1 MNLIILVTL
10 AIIFAIHSSNSSVW
24 PVRAD
29 YSNPS
34 ALSHRVARR
43 ASSLPYWLR
52 ELRNGGRINSAAFLR
67 KHRHTDDIFT
77 DDDAAAAVALE
88 PYIQQAS
95 NTGKGIAP
103 NEQDAMF
110 FGADKADKV
119 VVNEAGAMEG
129 AAAIDFGVQ
138 DRMKN
143 RFPHHGRRPGCN
155 KTEDVAASE
164 TDNSEMADVSSSVDY
179 INQPVWTPVVN
190 ESQCQSYG
198 SSQFCEDVTNYPA
211 EAIKE
216 ILMSDNGSLLTT
228 FFADNIQPLASS
240 SQPDESMILAQRKPD
255 LSTAVTA
262 HAINT
267 RIRPSVTSATDI
279 LPLCDS
285 KTEFLFPKS
294 ARSKDNE
301 MLMIVNQDNISQPI
315 TVETCRGENKPCH
328 HAENFPAGFKAV
340 CMQKFVTH
348 HLAAIKNGK
357 IVREAFTFP
366 SCCVCVLKQPFL
378 DSRTNIPSAISR
390 RAIMPS
396 SQQRMAA
403 EIDGQRWK

>member
-1 MNLIILVTL
+1 MIRNFRFLLALSRDSFSFAIFQKPTWNKTQLTFHLFQIIFVTL

-129 AAAIDFGVQ
+129 TAAIDFGVQ

-211 EAIKE
+211 WVFQ
-216 ILMSDNGSLLTT
+216 SHNSSCT
-228 FFADNIQPLASS
+228 F
-240 SQPDESMILAQRKPD
+240 
-255 LSTAVTA
+255 
-262 HAINT
+262 T
-267 RIRPSVTSATDI
+267 RFTR
-279 LPLCDS
+279 
-285 KTEFLFPKS
+285 
-294 ARSKDNE
+294 
-301 MLMIVNQDNISQPI
+301 
-315 TVETCRGENKPCH
+315 
-328 HAENFPAGFKAV
+328 FKW
-340 CMQKFVTH
+340 
-348 HLAAIKNGK
+348 
-357 IVREAFTFP
+357 
-366 SCCVCVLKQPFL
+366 LKKL
-378 DSRTNIPSAISR
+378 V
-390 RAIMPS
+390 PS
-396 SQQRMAA
+396 S
-403 EIDGQRWK
+403 E